1 MFAITFECTT
11 ALQRNH
17 IFGPILQLIAPM
29 MNKKYSQ
36 LSRCH
41 AKYVIFEKRPYLKKK
56 KAKAVHSLIS
66 LKGQIIR
73 VHDLS

>member
-11 ALQRNH
+11 ALQQNH
-17 IFGPILQLIAPM
+17 IFGPILQLIAPV

-41 AKYVIFEKRPYLKKK
+41 AKYVIFDKRPYLKKESK
-56 KAKAVHSLIS
+56 GSPLIDIP
-66 LKGQIIR
+66 QR
-73 VHDLS
+73 TNHTRP